1 MASALSF
8 FALYHSS
15 LKRPPLFIHFHI
27 SNPNP
32 PVSHNLPLCPLTKNH
47 PRTKIFCFR
56 SQQSGLHDQKLTR
69 SCSTAQEVTVETTP
83 EENQEANL
91 KRKLFVANLP
101 WSFSVVNIKD
111 LYVEAAIDK
120 FNSHACPF
128 SFLSLC
134 FSFLFEVSGRI
145 IRVEFAKQLRRLP
158 PPHPPGIAA
167 GTPAGETRHKLYI
180 SNLAWKVRGSHLRE
194 FLSTNFNPIS
204 RYGFVSFAT
213 KEEAEASTSSLN
225 GKGYYRVWNWQVD
238 NLRESENEK
247 K

>member
-32 PVSHNLPLCPLTKNH
+32 PVSHNLPLCPLTKNQ
-47 PRTKIFCFR
+47 PRTKIFCF
-56 SQQSGLHDQKLTR
+56 R

-101 WSFSVVNIKD
+101 CKRRGFDFVTMEI
-111 LYVEAAIDK
+111 VEE
-120 FNSHACPF
+120 
-128 SFLSLC
+128 LRLLLTSLT
-134 FSFLFEVSGRI
+134 LMHEVSGRI

-225 GKGYYRVWNWQVD
+225 GKFCYGFPAAVIRLLYSVSAAS
-238 NLRESENEK
+238 LL
-247 K
+247 

>member
-32 PVSHNLPLCPLTKNH
+32 PVSHNLPLCPLTKNQ
-47 PRTKIFCFR
+47 PRTKIFCF
-56 SQQSGLHDQKLTR
+56 R

-111 LYVEAAIDK
+111 LYVE
-120 FNSHACPF
+120 
-128 SFLSLC
+128 
-134 FSFLFEVSGRI
+134 I
-145 IRVEFAKQLRRLP
+145 IKQKK
-158 PPHPPGIAA
+158 GI
-167 GTPAGETRHKLYI
+167 
-180 SNLAWKVRGSHLRE
+180 
-194 FLSTNFNPIS
+194 
-204 RYGFVSFAT
+204 
-213 KEEAEASTSSLN
+213 
-225 GKGYYRVWNWQVD
+225 
-238 NLRESENEK
+238 
-247 K
+247 